1 MMLTAVVHHT
11 VLDSPASP
19 ESTGAT
25 TTTTTTTLA
34 TDLLPAHHLV
44 LEEAVEAFQ
53 AHGSEDKDIC

>member
-19 ESTGAT
+19 ESTGA
-25 TTTTTTTLA
+25 TTTTTLA